1 MIVFLFRKVFGSGNS
16 FYLLPV
22 SGSSRLTLKTEGHV
36 IVYVTFCFVRLL
48 KHVDLDHDGT
58 LRFKVT
64 RDGHASGNSQNEFL
78 DLKT

>member
-1 MIVFLFRKVFGSGNS
+1 MKFILTIANCVIFTFDLENRR
-16 FYLLPV
+16 
-22 SGSSRLTLKTEGHV
+22 SRHCLRDF
-36 IVYVTFCFVRLL
+36 FCFVRLL
-48 KHVDLDHDGT
+48 KHVDHDGT